1 MLYGIFFFLIFA
13 LIVCL
18 ALFRGIL
25 YTILNFLVSIIDK
38 ILPKRWRIHAEGK
51 TTVRS
56 EEPAGKGQKIFSKS
70 DGEYVDYEEVE

>member
-1 MLYGIFFFLIFA
+1 MFYGIFFLLIFA

-25 YTILNFLVSIIDK
+25 YTILNFLVSIIDR